1 MTNKNTNKPIVKD
14 VQKTEASKDL
24 ISNVEIAREMV
35 RDARAM
41 CDPVSIFKELD
52 KSLKEY
58 HDYKGTDKD
67 KKLKEI
73 NDKYASAIYVFA
85 LDNHYAAT
93 DTVKKEY
100 KPMVIEIANQFVAEY
115 RCTNPSE
122 KALADLAASAYCRYI
137 QYSSHFQNISNIE
150 WLSSEKNGLYANY
163 SKEVDKA
170 YRQFLTAIM
179 TLKQM
184 KSPIS
189 QINVRTNTAFVAQNQ
204 QVNAVK
210 EDLPERK
217 TL

>member
-1 MTNKNTNKPIVKD
+1 MSNKVEKNSTKVSKD
-14 VQKTEASKDL
+14 VVSSVD
-24 ISNVEIAREMV
+24 IARGMV

-41 CDPVSIFKELD
+41 CDPISIFQELD

-58 HDYKGTDKD
+58 HDYKGLDKE

-73 NDKYASAIYVFA
+73 NEKYASATYVFA

-100 KPMVIEIANQFVAEY
+100 KPMVIEIANQFVTEY

-137 QYSSHFQNISNIE
+137 QYSAHFQSISSIE

-163 SKEVDKA
+163 SKEADKA

-184 KSPIS
+184 KFPTP
-189 QINVRTNTAFVAQNQ
+189 QINVKTNTAFVAQNQ
-204 QVNAVK
+204 QINAVK
-210 EDLPERK
+210 EELPER
-217 TL
+217 TAL